1 MTAGVVVVGAG
12 PAGLSAAVELLRLG
26 VGPVLVADRETEAG
40 GVPRHSW
47 HTGYG
52 LRDLRRVMTGPAY
65 ARALSAGGIGG
76 GRGAADER
84 HGDRLDDRARWLAR
98 GHHDQPGGP
107 GDGEGG
113 GGAAGHRVPG
123 TTADGA
129 AGPR

>member
-26 VGPVLVADRETEAG
+26 VGPVLVADREDEAG

-65 ARALSAGGIGG
+65 ARALL
-76 GRGAADER
+76 RR
-84 HGDRLDDRARWLAR
+84 RWRRARSCGRA
-98 GHHDQPGGP
+98 
-107 GDGEGG
+107 
-113 GGAAGHRVPG
+113 
-123 TTADGA
+123 
-129 AGPR
+129 PR